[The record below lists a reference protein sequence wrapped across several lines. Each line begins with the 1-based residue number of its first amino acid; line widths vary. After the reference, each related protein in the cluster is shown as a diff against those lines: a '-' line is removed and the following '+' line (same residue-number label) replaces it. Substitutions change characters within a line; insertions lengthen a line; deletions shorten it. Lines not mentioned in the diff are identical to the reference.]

1 MTQLQ
6 TYIERHGNQL
16 SLAGKPYTV
25 IRIDDTPPAPM
36 AQINQG
42 ATELV
47 GFRLK
52 IAGQPGRE
60 YWDVFRVSHKRMTR
74 LATFFLDHGVLT
86 EVK

>member
-16 SLAGKPYTV
+16 NLAGKPYTV

-36 AQINQG
+36 ALINQG
-42 ATELV
+42 ASEV
-47 GFRLK
+47 FGFPLRLTGK
-52 IAGQPGRE
+52 PGCE
-60 YWDVFRVSHKRMTR
+60 GWEVCRVSGKRMKR
-74 LATFFLDHGVLT
+74 LAAFYLDHGVLT